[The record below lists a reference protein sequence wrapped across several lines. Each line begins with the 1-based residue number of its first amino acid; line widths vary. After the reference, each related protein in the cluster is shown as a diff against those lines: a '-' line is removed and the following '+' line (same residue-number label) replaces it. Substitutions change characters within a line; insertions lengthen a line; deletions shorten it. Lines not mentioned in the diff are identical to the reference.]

1 MCESSFSKLQKRQ
14 RLYIAY
20 IVVALARDKIGWT
33 LDAKW
38 FRAGESLGRVV
49 TQDELMSRV
58 AEAKAARRRIVFTN
72 GCFDLLHPGHT
83 RLLEKSR
90 ELGDVLILALNSDR
104 SVRENKGADRPIISE
119 VERAEVAAALA
130 AVDHVVLFDEATP
143 REIITRV
150 LPDVLVKGGDWGP
163 NEIVGREEV
172 EAAGG
177 QVVSIPF
184 EPGYSTSSIIERVLK
199 IPS

>member
-1 MCESSFSKLQKRQ
+1 
-14 RLYIAY
+14 
-20 IVVALARDKIGWT
+20 
-33 LDAKW
+33 
-38 FRAGESLGRVV
+38 LGKVV

-58 AEAKAARRRIVFTN
+58 AEAKGARRRIVFTN
-72 GCFDLLHPGHT
+72 GCYDLLHPGHI

-90 ELGDVLILALNSDR
+90 ELGDILILALNSDR
-104 SVRENKGADRPIISE
+104 SVRENKGAGRPIIPE
-119 VERAEVAAALA
+119 HERAEVAAALE
-130 AVDHVVLFDEATP
+130 AVDYVVLFDEPTP
-143 REIITRV
+143 REIIAKI

-177 QVVSIPF
+177 RVVSIPI
-184 EPGYSTSSIIERVLK
+184 EPGYSTSTILERIQK